1 MTAPWRMLRN
11 VGLAALLAALGA
23 ACGQQGPLVLPEEAR
38 PIERLPQTGAAEP
51 ESQDDERTR
60 ER

>member
-1 MTAPWRMLRN
+1 MTPARR
-11 VGLAALLAALGA
+11 VSSVAIVALLAALSA
-23 ACGQQGPLVLPEEAR
+23 ACGQQGPLTLPEEAR
-38 PIERLPQTGAAEP
+38 PIERLPQPAPTEP

>member
-1 MTAPWRMLRN
+1 MTPLRR
-11 VGLAALLAALGA
+11 VRDVAIVAVLAALSA
-23 ACGQQGPLVLPEEAR
+23 ACGQQGPLTLPEEAR
-38 PIERLPQTGAAEP
+38 PIERLPQPPATEP

>member
-1 MTAPWRMLRN
+1 MTPLRRMRN
-11 VGLAALLAALGA
+11 VAIVALLAALGA
-23 ACGQQGPLVLPEEAR
+23 ACGQQGPLTLPEEAR
-38 PIERLPQTGAAEP
+38 PIERLPQPPAAEP

>member
-1 MTAPWRMLRN
+1 MTPARR
-11 VGLAALLAALGA
+11 VRSAAIVALLTVLSA
-23 ACGQQGPLVLPEEAR
+23 ACGQQGPLTLPEEAR
-38 PIERLPQTGAAEP
+38 PIERLPQPEPTEP